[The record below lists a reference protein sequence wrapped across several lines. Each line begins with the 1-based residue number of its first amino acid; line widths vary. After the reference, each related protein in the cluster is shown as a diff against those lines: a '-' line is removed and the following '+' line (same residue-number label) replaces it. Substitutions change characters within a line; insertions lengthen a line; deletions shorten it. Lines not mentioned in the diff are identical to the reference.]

1 MQKLTAAERL
11 EEIYRRHNR
20 MYDKAQADHKRLRA
34 IAKVRIA
41 RNEKE
46 HSEGIDGQGIEK
58 QQDVQ
63 QTRSG
68 SHTSLHDSE
77 NC

>member
-1 MQKLTAAERL
+1 MQKLTPKERL
-11 EEIYRRHNR
+11 EEIYGRHNR

-46 HSEGIDGQGIEK
+46 HSKSIGRQAREK
-58 QQDVQ
+58 
-63 QTRSG
+63 
-68 SHTSLHDSE
+68 
-77 NC
+77 